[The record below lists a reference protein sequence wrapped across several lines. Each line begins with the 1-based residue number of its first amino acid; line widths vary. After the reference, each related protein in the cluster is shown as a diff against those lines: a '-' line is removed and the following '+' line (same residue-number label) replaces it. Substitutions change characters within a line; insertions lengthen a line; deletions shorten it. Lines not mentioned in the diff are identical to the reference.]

1 MHAVAS
7 DADPDRLSFTRAL
20 RVARRTTRRTRVFPY
35 TLLGAHAQVS
45 TELLFELLSPR
56 RLRSNPRVVK
66 RKMPNFAVKRA
77 IHRTA
82 QLPQPRP
89 ASSLSSVPK

>member
-1 MHAVAS
+1 VPCGS
-7 DADPDRLSFTRAL
+7 RAER
-20 RVARRTTRRTRVFPY
+20 RVGPGFFPY
-35 TLLGAHAQVS
+35 TLLGAHAQAS
-45 TELLFELLSPR
+45 TELLFEILSPR

-82 QLPQPRP
+82 QLPSATPRQFTP
-89 ASSLSSVPK
+89 LST

>member
-1 MHAVAS
+1 VPCGS
-7 DADPDRLSFTRAL
+7 RAER
-20 RVARRTTRRTRVFPY
+20 RVGPGFSPY

-56 RLRSNPRVVK
+56 RLRNPRVVK
-66 RKMPNFAVKRA
+66 RKMLNFAVRRA

-82 QLPQPRP
+82 QLPSATPRQFTL
-89 ASSLSSVPK
+89 LST